1 MGCNDELNAEK
12 KGDLIKEEVLVTL
25 LTDSYL
31 SNRQKER
38 STCIAAICAREQIVD
53 FITLH
58 MMELYPPLRGFMVEY
73 NEKIYARDKRLF
85 VDVYSV
91 YKSWMSLSNTTHNL
105 AGRDM

>member
-1 MGCNDELNAEK
+1 MQR
-12 KGDLIKEEVLVTL
+12 KGGTFISEEALVTL

-58 MMELYPPLRGFMVEY
+58 MMELYPPLRGFMVEH
-73 NEKIYARDKRLF
+73 NEQICGGDKRLL

-91 YKSWMSLSNTTHNL
+91 YKSWMALLNSTHNL
-105 AGRDM
+105 AGREV